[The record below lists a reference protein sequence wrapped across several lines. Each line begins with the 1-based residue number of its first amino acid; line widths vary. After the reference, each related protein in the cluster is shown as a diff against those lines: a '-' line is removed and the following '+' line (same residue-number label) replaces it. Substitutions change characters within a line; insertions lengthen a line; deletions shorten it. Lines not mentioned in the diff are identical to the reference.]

1 MAAVTTNKNDSYN
14 VTYKKLYYGILVTL
28 HQKMCTMY
36 TVCILS
42 IPIRALMLLIAICLK
57 YLTLRGC

>member
-28 HQKMCTMY
+28 HEN
-36 TVCILS
+36 
-42 IPIRALMLLIAICLK
+42 
-57 YLTLRGC
+57 